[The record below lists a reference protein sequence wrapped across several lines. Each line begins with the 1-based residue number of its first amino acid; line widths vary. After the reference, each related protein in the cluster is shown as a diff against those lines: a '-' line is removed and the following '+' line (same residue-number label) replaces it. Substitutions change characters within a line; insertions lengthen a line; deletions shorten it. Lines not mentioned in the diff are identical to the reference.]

1 LLKLQLES
9 YMKCTQWF
17 LSLIFL
23 FVLTGANTQST
34 TNDLVPGYYVVVGAY
49 ADTKEEFAK
58 RFVAALQAKGTEAHY
73 GFNSN
78 RNLYYV
84 YLKFFP
90 TLKESLQHMTA
101 VRRSGQFVDA
111 WVRVVPGDIKGAPV
125 ENTTVVQPDVKQ
137 APVSEST
144 NANTSETKAE
154 EIKPVEVKTDS
165 AVATVSYEDVID
177 NEEIK
182 QFAKVTLGNTEVF
195 LSLYNATNNR
205 IVDGTVQVIDSDR
218 SRQMVR
224 AKGNEYLLLP
234 DPKSGTGQL
243 TLICDVFGYRKIQ
256 QELNYATPL
265 ADTVKPY
272 IDLMGTTIVVNF
284 DLVRYHRG
292 DLATLYNVYF
302 YNDASVMLPESKYE
316 LNSLL
321 QLLQENPRYRIRLHG
336 HTNGNYHGK
345 VISLGPDKNFFSL
358 KDAKESNGSSMELS
372 RQRAEIIKEYLVTN
386 GIDATRVEIKAWGGK
401 HPLYDKHGVNAKKNV
416 RVEVE
421 MLDE

>member
-1 LLKLQLES
+1 
-9 YMKCTQWF
+9 
-17 LSLIFL
+17 
-23 FVLTGANTQST
+23 VLTGANTQST

-73 GFNSN
+73 GFNSS

-84 YLKFFP
+84 YLKFFT
-90 TLKESLQHMTA
+90 TLKESLTHMTS

-111 WVRVVPGDIKGAPV
+111 WVRVVPGDIKGAPIENKTSTLSHGEQTPV
-125 ENTTVVQPDVKQ
+125 AENTS
-137 APVSEST
+137 APAPEPNVS
-144 NANTSETKAE
+144 
-154 EIKPVEVKTDS
+154 EIKPVGVKVDS
-165 AVATVSYEDVID
+165 AVAAVSYDDVTD

-182 QFAKVTLGNTEVF
+182 QYAKVTLGNTEVF

-234 DPKSGTGQL
+234 DPKSGTGQM

-256 QELNYATPL
+256 HELNYATPL

-272 IDLMGTTIVVNF
+272 VELMGTTIVVNF
-284 DLVRYHRG
+284 DLVRYRKG

-302 YNDASVMLPESKYE
+302 YNDAAVMLPESKYE

-321 QLLQENPRYRIRLHG
+321 QLLQENSRYRIRLHG

-345 VISLGPDKNFFSL
+345 VVSLGADKNFFSL
-358 KDAKESNGSSMELS
+358 KGAKESTGSSMELS

-386 GIDATRVEIKAWGGK
+386 GIDAKRIEVKAWGGK
-401 HPLYDKHGVNAKKNV
+401 HPLYDKRGVNAKKNV